1 MQVNASGASGPG
13 TLVDALH
20 AAARRWPDRVAWT
33 FDPGERFTFADVARL
48 TGGYHRAPRGRGQG
62 AAPRVGAAA
71 AAAGRGRARAPEPLP
86 QRGDCCGRDLRLGLG
101 LGLG

>member
-1 MQVNASGASGPG
+1 MQVNAAGAAGAAGASGAAGAAGAAGPG

-48 TGGYHRAPRGRGQG
+48 TGGYALALRERGVRPGDRI
-62 AAPRVGAAA
+62 AVMLAN
-71 AAAGRGRARAPEPLP
+71 EPAFPLTW
-86 QRGDCCGRDLRLGLG
+86 LAL
-101 LGLG
+101 